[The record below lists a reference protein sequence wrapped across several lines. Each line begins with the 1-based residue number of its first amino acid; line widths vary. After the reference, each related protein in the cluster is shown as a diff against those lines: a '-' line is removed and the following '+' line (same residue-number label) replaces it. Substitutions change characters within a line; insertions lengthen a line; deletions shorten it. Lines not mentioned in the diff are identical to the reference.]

1 VSPTYSQEERP
12 LTVETPLG
20 GDKLLLI
27 NFSGR
32 ESLSQL
38 FEYHLDLMAPNLEDV
53 AFDKLLGQKV
63 SVTLELPGNKE
74 RYFNGIVKRCSQGG
88 RDTNFTHYRMEL
100 VPQFWLLT
108 KTAQSR
114 IFQHKT
120 VEDILKK
127 VLEGLDTT
135 WQIQGT
141 FHPREYC
148 VQYRET
154 DFDFASRLMEEEGIY
169 YYFEHTADGHKMVVA
184 NTPQSYADLVPGTLT
199 YEEMT
204 GGVRKEDRVG
214 EWEKE
219 QELQS
224 GKVALWDHCFEMP
237 TKHLEAERIVQDS
250 VLVGTVTHK
259 LKVAWTDKREIYDY
273 PGGYAKR
280 FDGITSSG
288 GEQPSSLQNLFED
301 SPRTAAIRLQEQT
314 TPSILIRGSSNCR
327 QLVMGHK
334 FTLKNHFNANGKYL
348 LTYVA
353 HEASLSSHYRSGAE
367 GEFTYTNN
375 FVCIPAD
382 IVFRPPRRTKKP
394 RVEGSQTAVV
404 VGPAG
409 EEIFTDKYSRV
420 KVQFH
425 WDREGKDDANSSCWV
440 RVATLWAGKQWG
452 MIHIPRIGQEVVV
465 DFLEGDPDCPIIVG
479 SVYNADMM
487 PPYTLP
493 ENRTQSGIKSRSST
507 HGGAD
512 NFNELR
518 FEDKKGEEELFIHA
532 EKDSKVETEHDRSEW
547 VGHDRVDKVDHDE
560 TITIGNNR
568 TEEVKKN
575 EKITIGENQEESI
588 GKDRTIKV
596 GQNDVLDVKQKIL
609 IKAGQEITIETGASK
624 IVMKAD
630 GTIQIQGVNIK
641 IEGSA
646 TIENKGALITS
657 EASGIHTI
665 KGSLVKIN

>member
-1 VSPTYSQEERP
+1 
-12 LTVETPLG
+12 
-20 GDKLLLI
+20 
-27 NFSGR
+27 
-32 ESLSQL
+32 
-38 FEYHLDLMAPNLEDV
+38 
-53 AFDKLLGQKV
+53 
-63 SVTLELPGNKE
+63 
-74 RYFNGIVKRCSQGG
+74 
-88 RDTNFTHYRMEL
+88 
-100 VPQFWLLT
+100 
-108 KTAQSR
+108 
-114 IFQHKT
+114 
-120 VEDILKK
+120 
-127 VLEGLDTT
+127 
-135 WQIQGT
+135 
-141 FHPREYC
+141 
-148 VQYRET
+148 
-154 DFDFASRLMEEEGIY
+154 
-169 YYFEHTADGHKMVVA
+169 
-184 NTPQSYADLVPGTLT
+184 
-199 YEEMT
+199 
-204 GGVRKEDRVG
+204 
-214 EWEKE
+214 
-219 QELQS
+219 
-224 GKVALWDHCFEMP
+224 
-237 TKHLEAERIVQDS
+237 
-250 VLVGTVTHK
+250 
-259 LKVAWTDKREIYDY
+259 
-273 PGGYAKR
+273 
-280 FDGITSSG
+280 
-288 GEQPSSLQNLFED
+288 
-301 SPRTAAIRLQEQT
+301 
-314 TPSILIRGSSNCR
+314 
-327 QLVMGHK
+327 
-334 FTLKNHFNANGKYL
+334 
-348 LTYVA
+348 
-353 HEASLSSHYRSGAE
+353 
-367 GEFTYTNN
+367 
-375 FVCIPAD
+375 
-382 IVFRPPRRTKKP
+382 
-394 RVEGSQTAVV
+394 
-404 VGPAG
+404 
-409 EEIFTDKYSRV
+409 
-420 KVQFH
+420 
-425 WDREGKDDANSSCWV
+425 
-440 RVATLWAGKQWG
+440 